1 MQPLTINPAKD
12 PVLRRQGRI
21 VPVDPSNLSDAAAV
35 HALAWQASH
44 QAFCSLDFIQL
55 HTPER
60 QAGYLKSKL
69 DTGSRIYLLLT
80 DEPVGIVSVTGS
92 LIEDLYVL
100 PERQNLGYGTE
111 LLQFAMEQCIDTP
124 TLWILENN
132 AGAKRL
138 YERLGFFETG
148 RRQIVR
154 NGLDEIELSFEKGT
168 NGNGTTDPRFDP
180 RIG

>member
-1 MQPLTINPAKD
+1 MLVEN
-12 PVLRRQGRI
+12 G
-21 VPVDPSNLSDAAAV
+21 
-35 HALAWQASH
+35 
-44 QAFCSLDFIQL
+44 
-55 HTPER
+55 
-60 QAGYLKSKL
+60 
-69 DTGSRIYLLLT
+69 
-80 DEPVGIVSVTGS
+80 PVGIVSVTGS

-111 LLQFAMEQCIDTP
+111 LLQFAMEQCTDTP

>member
-1 MQPLTINPAKD
+1 MLPSSIKPDREPKMG
-12 PVLRRQGRI
+12 RRGRI
-21 VPVDPSNLSDAAAV
+21 VPVDPSNLSEAATV

-44 QAFCSLDFIQL
+44 QDFCTPAFISL

-69 DTGSRIYLLLT
+69 DAGSRIYLLLT
-80 DEPVGIVSVTGS
+80 DTPVGIVSVTGN

-111 LLQFAMEQCIDTP
+111 LLQFAIEKCADTP

-138 YERLGFFETG
+138 YERLGFSETG
-148 RRQIVR
+148 KRKTIK
-154 NGLDEIELSFEKGT
+154 NGLDEIELSWGGMDRWKR
-168 NGNGTTDPRFDP
+168 NG
-180 RIG
+180 

>member
-1 MQPLTINPAKD
+1 MLPLSIKPDNEPE
-12 PVLRRQGRI
+12 LRRHGRI
-21 VPVDPSNLSDAAAV
+21 VPVDPSNLSDAAMV

-44 QAFCSLDFIQL
+44 RTFCPLDFVRL

-69 DTGSRIYLLLT
+69 DGGSRIYLLLT
-80 DEPVGIVSVTGS
+80 DEPVGIVSVTGN

-132 AGAKRL
+132 VGAKRL
-138 YERLGFFETG
+138 YERLGFTETG
-148 RRQIVR
+148 RRKIVKT
-154 NGLDEIELSFEKGT
+154 GLDEIELAENDVSCYDGAKRAPDF
-168 NGNGTTDPRFDP
+168 NGE
-180 RIG
+180 

>member
-1 MQPLTINPAKD
+1 MQPLTINSD
-12 PVLRRQGRI
+12 NEPVLRRHGRI

-69 DTGSRIYLLLT
+69 DTGSKIYLLLT

-100 PERQNLGYGTE
+100 PERQNPGYGTE
-111 LLQFAMEQCIDTP
+111 LLQFAMEQCTDTP

-138 YERLGFFETG
+138 YERLGFSETG
-148 RRQIVR
+148 RKHIVR
-154 NGLDEIELSFEKGT
+154 DGLDEIELSFEKGIQWKR
-168 NGNGTTDPRFDP
+168 ND
-180 RIG
+180 

>member
-1 MQPLTINPAKD
+1 MKPLTINPD
-12 PVLRRQGRI
+12 NEPVLRRHGRI

-44 QAFCSLDFIQL
+44 QAFCSPDFIQL

-69 DTGSRIYLLLT
+69 DTGSKIYLLLT

-100 PERQNLGYGTE
+100 PNRQNLGYGT
-111 LLQFAMEQCIDTP
+111 
-124 TLWILENN
+124 
-132 AGAKRL
+132 
-138 YERLGFFETG
+138 
-148 RRQIVR
+148 
-154 NGLDEIELSFEKGT
+154 T
-168 NGNGTTDPRFDP
+168 NPRFDP

>member
-1 MQPLTINPAKD
+1 MKNKAFNPD
-12 PVLRRQGRI
+12 NEPVLRRQGRI

-80 DEPVGIVSVTGS
+80 DEPVGIVSVTGN

-111 LLQFAMEQCIDTP
+111 LLQFAMELCTDTP
-124 TLWILENN
+124 ALWILENN
-132 AGAKRL
+132 VEWAFRKR
-138 YERLGFFETG
+138 EEEKMSETDSM
-148 RRQIVR
+148 RSNCHWKR
-154 NGLDEIELSFEKGT
+154 GT
-168 NGNGTTDPRFDP
+168 HGNGTTDPRFNP
-180 RIG
+180 RNG

>member
-1 MQPLTINPAKD
+1 MKNKAFNPD
-12 PVLRRQGRI
+12 NEPVLRRQGRI

-111 LLQFAMEQCIDTP
+111 PRKQCGGKTP
-124 TLWILENN
+124 
-132 AGAKRL
+132 
-138 YERLGFFETG
+138 
-148 RRQIVR
+148 V
-154 NGLDEIELSFEKGT
+154 
-168 NGNGTTDPRFDP
+168 
-180 RIG
+180 